1 MPRLVRARLARLA
14 QANFAS
20 MKCVVAL
27 ALALTAQAT
36 AGDSRFTTLVAAL
49 KAAGLVD
56 ALSGDGPFTVFA
68 PTDDAFA
75 ALPAGTVESL
85 LLPENL
91 TTLQDILKYHVVPAK
106 VLSTDLSL
114 NQKAPTLEGSDVTVT
129 SLDPVKINESEVIQ
143 ADVMASNGVIHVID
157 AVLMPPSDEEPTKGP
172 TAMEE
177 SDSAGRASLA
187 VAAAA
192 AVAYVL

>member
-91 TTLQDILKYHVVPAK
+91 NTLQDILKYHVVPAK